1 MSKKLLTVR
10 EVVDLISINRT
21 TIYQLIERGELPAL
35 RIRGSIR
42 VRPEAL
48 EAWLATCEIPKP
60 RGRKRTDYRPQPH
73 TINTSIDAPSLH

>member
-10 EVVDLISINRT
+10 EVVDLLSINKS
-21 TIYQLIERGELPAL
+21 TIYLMVERGEIPAL

-42 VRPEAL
+42 FRPEAL
-48 EAWLATCEIPKP
+48 DEWLATCEIPKP
-60 RGRKRTDYRPQPH
+60 RGRKRTEYRSQPH